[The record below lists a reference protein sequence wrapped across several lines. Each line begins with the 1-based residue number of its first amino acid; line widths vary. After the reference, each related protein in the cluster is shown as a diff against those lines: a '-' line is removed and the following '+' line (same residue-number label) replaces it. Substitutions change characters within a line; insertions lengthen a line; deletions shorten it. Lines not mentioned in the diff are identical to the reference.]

1 VKTIRNPGRLDHGAL
16 RNTSWPAQAQL
27 TALHVN
33 ETAAFS
39 AAQDASEAG

>member
-1 VKTIRNPGRLDHGAL
+1 VKPSGTRDVRGAL